1 MGRARKV
8 VAAAAAAGMMLLALP
23 GAALA
28 SAPGAPAGTA
38 KAVPSR
44 IVRYLGYQVRVPA
57 SWPVYRLAADPSRCV
72 LFNRHAVYLGNPG
85 ADQRCPV
92 RAFGKT
98 ESLLVQPL
106 RSLASL
112 PPGTVLQRG
121 QAMARPSRAVAAED
135 AASHVLSLA
144 LPAAGVQVTAAYGRD
159 EALVRGILDRARVT
173 RAAPAAAAQAPGS
186 AAAGRQPAR
195 SGTTPPGAAAGPGA
209 AGPRAAGSGA
219 ATAALTGERGSG
231 LGFDAC
237 TAPSVSTMTAWLA
250 SPYRVAG
257 TYLGGA
263 NWACSYGNFTASWV
277 SQVAALGW
285 RFIPVWV
292 GPQAPCSTIPGAV
305 LINPSKAAAEG
316 QSEAASAVSTAAGFG
331 YGTGTPVY
339 FDMEGYDNS
348 QSACK
353 QAVLNF
359 LAGWTQGL
367 HAAGYVSGVYSSAAS
382 GIADLASQYGTGY
395 ASPDDIW
402 IADWTGDPVL
412 ADSYVPGGDWA
423 SHQRLHQYYGG
434 HDETWG
440 RATVNIDADVADG
453 AVAGLSTAPKPP
465 VSFVLTQPDAAA
477 VAPGASATVQ
487 LAVGTTANHTAAK
500 VYWRV
505 HPPAGLTVSPSHGAT
520 LAPAGGQATVSLT
533 VTAASS
539 AAQGRYDLPVT
550 ATRGGQ
556 SLAETFELISVVPA
570 GQTLPTAKPVVLYAA
585 DQGSVTAATQIAAS
599 LALPAADVTGTFSTA
614 WNDLTSGKDL
624 LLAVGQAAL
633 NGLYYN
639 PCGWSNPA
647 GTGAGS
653 TPFAYTGEPQQ
664 QPPGANYFENS
675 SGSGTAQ
682 TSQLT
687 AGLAHYALAG
697 TLPDTGTLPPG
708 PTAPAQTCL
717 GSPSVPVP

>member
-1 MGRARKV
+1 
-8 VAAAAAAGMMLLALP
+8 
-23 GAALA
+23 
-28 SAPGAPAGTA
+28 
-38 KAVPSR
+38 
-44 IVRYLGYQVRVPA
+44 
-57 SWPVYRLAADPSRCV
+57 
-72 LFNRHAVYLGNPG
+72 
-85 ADQRCPV
+85 
-92 RAFGKT
+92 
-98 ESLLVQPL
+98 
-106 RSLASL
+106 
-112 PPGTVLQRG
+112 
-121 QAMARPSRAVAAED
+121 
-135 AASHVLSLA
+135 
-144 LPAAGVQVTAAYGRD
+144 
-159 EALVRGILDRARVT
+159 
-173 RAAPAAAAQAPGS
+173 
-186 AAAGRQPAR
+186 
-195 SGTTPPGAAAGPGA
+195 
-209 AGPRAAGSGA
+209 
-219 ATAALTGERGSG
+219 
-231 LGFDAC
+231 
-237 TAPSVSTMTAWLA
+237 MTAWLA

-263 NWACSYGNFTASWV
+263 NWACGYGNFTASWV

-285 RFIPVWV
+285 RFVPIWV

-316 QSEAASAVSTAAGFG
+316 QSEAASAVSAAAGFG

-339 FDMEGYDNS
+339 YDMEGYDNS

-395 ASPDDIW
+395 TSPDDIW

-412 ADSYVPGGDWA
+412 ADPYVPGGDWA

-440 RATVNIDADVADG
+440 GASVNIDADVADG
-453 AVAGLSTAPKPP
+453 AVAGLSTAPRPP
-465 VSFVLTQPDAAA
+465 VSFAATQPDAAA
-477 VAPGASATVQ
+477 VPPGGSATVQ
-487 LAVGTTANHTAAK
+487 LTVGTIANHTAAK

-520 LAPAGGQATVSLT
+520 LAPAGGAATVSLT

-539 AAQGRYDLPVT
+539 AAQGRYDMPVT

-585 DQGSVTAATQIAAS
+585 DQASMTAAKQIAAS
-599 LALPAADVTGTFSTA
+599 LALPAADVTGTFTTA
-614 WNDLTSGKDL
+614 WNDLTGGKDL

-653 TPFAYTGEPQQ
+653 TPFSYVGAPQQ

-675 SGSGTAQ
+675 SASSTAL
-682 TSQLT
+682 TSELT
-687 AGLAHYALAG
+687 ADLAHYALAG
-697 TLPDTGTLPPG
+697 TLPGEGTLPPG

-717 GSPSVPVP
+717 GSPTVAGP

>member
-1 MGRARKV
+1 
-8 VAAAAAAGMMLLALP
+8 VAAAGAAAGTLLLALP

-28 SAPGAPAGTA
+28 SPPGRPGSAPRGPAH
-38 KAVPSR
+38 VVS
-44 IVRYLGYQVRVPA
+44 YLGYQVRVPA

-72 LFNRHAVYLGNPG
+72 LFNRHAVYLGSPG

-92 RAFGKT
+92 RAFGRT

-106 RSLASL
+106 GSLASL
-112 PPGTVLQRG
+112 PPGTVVQRG
-121 QAMARPSRAVAAED
+121 QAAVRSAGAVAAKD
-135 AASHVLSLA
+135 AASHMLSLA
-144 LPAAGVQVTAAYGRD
+144 LPAAGVQVTAAYGSD
-159 EALVRGILDRARVT
+159 PALVRGILDSGTTASATSRP
-173 RAAPAAAAQAPGS
+173 APAAAPATGRPALAPGETTGRSAAVGRS
-186 AAAGRQPAR
+186 AAAV
-195 SGTTPPGAAAGPGA
+195 T
-209 AGPRAAGSGA
+209 
-219 ATAALTGERGSG
+219 LTGERGSG

-237 TAPSVSTMTAWLA
+237 TAPSVATMTAWLS
-250 SPYRVAG
+250 SPFRVAG

-263 NWACSYGNFTASWV
+263 NWACGYGNFTQSWV

-285 RFIPVWV
+285 RFIPIWV

-305 LINPSKAAAEG
+305 LINPSQATAQGK
-316 QSEAASAVSTAAGFG
+316 SEAASAVSTAAGFG
-331 YGTGTPVY
+331 YGKGTPVY

-348 QSACK
+348 QASCK

-382 GIADLASQYGTGY
+382 GVADLASQYGTGY

-412 ADSYVPGGDWA
+412 TDPYVPTGDWA

-434 HDETWG
+434 HTETWG
-440 RATVNIDADVADG
+440 GASVNVDTDVIDG
-453 AVAGLSTAPKPP
+453 AVAGLSSAPRPP
-465 VSFVLTQPDAAA
+465 VSFVLSQPDAAA
-477 VAPGASATVQ
+477 VAPGSAATVQ
-487 LAVGTTANHTAAK
+487 LAIGTSAPHKAAT
-500 VYWRV
+500 VRWQV
-505 HPPAGLTVSPSHGAT
+505 HAPAGLSVSPGSGAT
-520 LAPAGGQATVSLT
+520 LAPSGGRAVVNLT
-533 VTAASS
+533 VTAAPS

-550 ATRGGQ
+550 ATRGGRP
-556 SLAETFELISVVPA
+556 LAETFELVSVVPA

-585 DQGSVTAATQIAAS
+585 DQAS
-599 LALPAADVTGTFSTA
+599 MGVASQVAQRLALPAADVTGTFTTA
-614 WNDLTSGKDL
+614 WNDLAGGKDL

-653 TPFAYTGEPQQ
+653 TPFSYVGAPAQ
-664 QPPGANYFENS
+664 QPPGTNYFENS
-675 SGSGTAQ
+675 SASSTTQ

-687 AGLAHYALAG
+687 GDLTHYALAG
-697 TLPDTGTLPPG
+697 TLPDEGTLPPG